1 MPSSPAS
8 FDTSVLFSTEHDR
21 VDWVSETH
29 LGLTFGPRQ
38 WQLRPDEL
46 EALHEA
52 IEPLAGQVYRCD
64 CDCRWQV
71 RVDGQ
76 GAAVLHTDEVLRLH
90 SLLAG
95 AATML
100 ELLSIL
106 DDAAIVRPTE

>member
-1 MPSSPAS
+1 MPSSAS
-8 FDTSVLFSTEHDR
+8 FDTSVLFSTEHGR
-21 VDWVSETH
+21 VDWTSETH

-38 WQLRPDEL
+38 WKLRPDEL

-52 IEPLAGQVYRCD
+52 IEPLAEQVYRCD

-90 SLLAG
+90 SLLDG
-95 AATML
+95 ATTML
-100 ELLSIL
+100 ELRSIL
-106 DDAAIVRPTE
+106 EAASIARPAE